1 MIKLRVSEILVE
13 KGISKTRFAEMM
25 GVQKQNVNLL
35 LNTNNIQKLE
45 QIADALGVEFE
56 DLIVNNKPVEESV
69 NGFVEYRGEVF
80 RIKSKADLKEL
91 LKKIKKALIEHRNHI
106 CDFGMESLKRHLI
119 VMMVNTMMIEMYRIA
134 FHVIS
139 SIEVFQSL

>member
-1 MIKLRVSEILVE
+1 MIKLRIAELLVE

-45 QIADALGVEFE
+45 QIAEALGVEFSE
-56 DLIVNNKPVEESV
+56 LFVNDKPVEEAV

-80 RIKSKADLKEL
+80 RIKSKTDLEEL
-91 LKKIKKALIEHRNHI
+91 LNK
-106 CDFGMESLKRHLI
+106 M
-119 VMMVNTMMIEMYRIA
+119 
-134 FHVIS
+134 
-139 SIEVFQSL
+139 

>member
-45 QIADALGVEFE
+45 QITEALGVEFSE
-56 DLIVNNKPVEESV
+56 LFVNDNPVEEAV

-80 RIKSKADLKEL
+80 RIKSKTDLEKL
-91 LKKIKKALIEHRNHI
+91 LNK
-106 CDFGMESLKRHLI
+106 M
-119 VMMVNTMMIEMYRIA
+119 
-134 FHVIS
+134 
-139 SIEVFQSL
+139 